1 MGCFA
6 RTCGISG
13 TGINEGEKVVVII
26 LNLPYKYIDLSTLM
40 REVGEQQNKFHKAEE
55 VKTHSELFMN
65 AVLNKEVKGME
76 EWTLF
81 DFKPLK
87 EVARGTYN
95 DYGFI
100 EEMEQPEE
108 IEGIQGE
115 MYGNNSGM
123 AHLLF
128 HEWAVEFLFGKK
140 IEEIKLD
147 IDFAVKLLWKI
158 YHLRRSPIDWMLGQQ
173 HPDIEEMKKQ
183 IALNVRTNQFLTE
196 KINQYEKEYGADTN

>member
-13 TGINEGEKVVVII
+13 TGINEDEKVVIII

-40 REVGEQQNKFHKAEE
+40 REICEQQNKFHGAEE
-55 VKTHSELFMN
+55 VKGHSERFMN

-87 EVARGTYN
+87 EVARGTYD

-100 EEMEQPEE
+100 KEIERPEE
-108 IEGIQGE
+108 VEGTQGE
-115 MYGNNSGM
+115 MYGNDSGM

-140 IEEIKLD
+140 IEEITFD

-158 YHLRRSPIDWMLGQQ
+158 YHLRRSPVDWMVGQQ
-173 HPDIEEMKKQ
+173 HPDIQEMKEQ
-183 IALNVRTNQFLTE
+183 IELNIRTNQFLTE
-196 KINQYEKEYGADTN
+196 KINQYEKEYGTDTN

>member
-13 TGINEGEKVVVII
+13 TGINEDEKVVIII

-40 REVGEQQNKFHKAEE
+40 REVGEQLNKFHGAEK
-55 VKTHSELFMN
+55 VKKYSEQFMDS
-65 AVLNKEVKGME
+65 VLNKEIEGME

-81 DFKPLK
+81 DFKPVK
-87 EVARGTYN
+87 EIARGTYN

-100 EEMEQPEE
+100 NEIECPDE
-108 IEGIQGE
+108 IEGTQGKL
-115 MYGNNSGM
+115 YGNNSGM

-140 IEEIKLD
+140 IEEIKLNM
-147 IDFAVKLLWKI
+147 DFAVELLCKI
-158 YHLRRSPIDWMLGQQ
+158 YNLRRSPIDWMVGQQ
-173 HPDIEEMKKQ
+173 HPDIEEMQEQ
-183 IALNVRTNQFLTE
+183 IAINKRTNKYLET
-196 KINQYEKEYGADTN
+196 KIAKYKKEYGADTN

>member
-13 TGINEGEKVVVII
+13 TGINEGEKVVIII

-40 REVGEQQNKFHKAEE
+40 SEINDQKEKYHGAEE
-55 VKTHSELFMN
+55 VKKHSEGFMKS
-65 AVLNKEVKGME
+65 VLNKEVKGME

-81 DFKPLK
+81 DFKPVNK
-87 EVARGTYN
+87 ITKGTYN

-100 EEMEQPEE
+100 EEVECPEE
-108 IEGIQGE
+108 IEGTQGE
-115 MYGNNSGM
+115 LYGNDSGM

-140 IEEIKLD
+140 IKDIKLD
-147 IDFAVKLLWKI
+147 IEFVSELLWKI
-158 YHLRRSPIDWMLGQQ
+158 YNLRRSPIDWMLGQQ
-173 HPDIEEMKKQ
+173 HPDIQEMKEQ
-183 IALNVRTNQFLTE
+183 IALNNRTNEYLSV
-196 KINQYEKEYGADTN
+196 KILKYEKEELEKN